1 MAQDKAALFALIN
14 NNLGDNTTGDITP
27 QDVREVATQNADSA
41 LNTLESTLQTVSGP
55 VNFAG
60 TLQKGSKDVLVGG
73 KVVEI
78 LRAGST
84 INQNPSG
91 LGVPLQ
97 ITFGAAV
104 GVPADPVMMSAA
116 GVLTFNQAGNY
127 AIRVK
132 VQVGRVGSTGVSRI
146 LTRALKN
153 GAQAGIPDVTTISS
167 SDAIDM
173 KEVRVAFDALAGD
186 VLVFQVAR
194 DPSGADAGG
203 LVGFTATGALAAWGA
218 TDSAAIIVERFTGV
232 TS

>member
-1 MAQDKAALFALIN
+1 MAQNKAGLLALIN
-14 NNLGDNTTGDITP
+14 SNLPDNTTGAITP
-27 QDVREVATQNADSA
+27 QKHREVETQIFDSA
-41 LNTLESTLQTVSGP
+41 LNVVETTAQTVSGP

-84 INQNPSG
+84 ATQNPSG

-132 VQVGRVGSTGVSRI
+132 VQVGRVGSAGVSRI

-173 KEVRVAFDALAGD
+173 KEVRIAFDALAGD

-218 TDSAAIIVERFTGV
+218 TDSAAIIVEQFVGV